1 MADVKDILGVPRAG
15 PGPAAQEEVKE
26 KKEKVK
32 RPQGMSREAFALLDS
47 SHPVAPSQLVDTFKK
62 KKDAKTKPKASTKGT
77 VTFQWKSFHN
87 PARTDK
93 LELFHWVKGYKDVTG
108 RVRDADESEYQ
119 FAKYN
124 KKVRQLLRSQQAQIC
139 LYRDHYQVHVAG
151 SSVHL
156 LCTAKPCTLPYC

>member
-1 MADVKDILGVPRAG
+1 
-15 PGPAAQEEVKE
+15 
-26 KKEKVK
+26 
-32 RPQGMSREAFALLDS
+32 MSREAFALLDS

-62 KKDAKTKPKASTKGT
+62 KKDAKTKPKPSTKGT

-93 LELFHWVKGYKDVTG
+93 LELCHWVKGYKDITG

-124 KKVRQLLRSQQAQIC
+124 KKVCVLESASTGVDLRASRSAPA
-139 LYRDHYQVHVAG
+139 HVAG
-151 SSVHL
+151 INKHLSASDTSS
-156 LCTAKPCTLPYC
+156 